1 MTGSTPS
8 RLFGRTKRVT
18 DGVTSGFDHLGEQ
31 TRFYART
38 VGSLGEALVRYRG
51 ETIRLIAQMGLGS
64 GALAMIGGATVVI
77 GFLTFAGGT
86 VIAIQGYSS
95 LSGIGVQAFAGFV
108 SAFVNIR
115 IVAPLVAAIGLAATI
130 GAGATAQ
137 LGAMRINEEID
148 ALEVMGIKAVAYLT
162 STRLAAGVIVV
173 VPLFCV
179 AVIMAVVGTRL
190 SVTMT
195 YGQSTGVYDHYFN
208 TFLNPVDLIWSSVQV
223 VVDGHRRDAH
233 PHLLRVHRIGRT
245 GRRGGSRRARYSHV
259 AHHGELR
266 DRGRLT
272 GDLRSERQFPPLRV
286 TKLTVLDRCAAH
298 RH

>member
-1 MTGSTPS
+1 MSGSGPS
-8 RLFGRTKRVT
+8 PRSPMLSRALGSM
-18 DGVTSGFDHLGEQ
+18 DQSFDQLGKQ
-31 TRFYART
+31 TQFYART
-38 VGSLGEALVRYRG
+38 LRSCGDALAHYKG

-64 GALAMIGGATVVI
+64 GALALIGGATVVI

-115 IVAPLVAAIGLAATI
+115 LVAPLVAAIGLAATI

-148 ALEVMGIKAVAYLT
+148 ALEVMGIKSIAYLT
-162 STRLAAGVIVV
+162 STRLLAGVCVV

-190 SVTMT
+190 SVTIT

-208 TFLNPVDLIWSSVQV
+208 TFLNPVDLIWSFLQAVFMAIVIMLIHTYYGFTASGGPVGV
-223 VVDGHRRDAH
+223 GEAV
-233 PHLLRVHRIGRT
+233 GRAT
-245 GRRGGSRRARYSHV
+245 RTSLIMSSFVTV
-259 AHHGELR
+259 AVSLAVYGQNGNFNLS
-266 DRGRLT
+266 G
-272 GDLRSERQFPPLRV
+272 
-286 TKLTVLDRCAAH
+286 
-298 RH
+298 

>member
-8 RLFGRTKRVT
+8 RRFGRTKRVT
-18 DGVTSGFDHLGEQ
+18 DGVASGLDHLGEQ
-31 TRFYART
+31 TQFYART

-64 GALAMIGGATVVI
+64 GALAMIGGATVVV

-95 LSGIGVQAFAGFV
+95 LSGIGVQAFAGFI

-223 VVDGHRRDAH
+223 LLMAIVVMLIHTYYGFTASGGPVGVGEAVGRATRTSLIMASFVTVAVSLAIYGQNGNF
-233 PHLLRVHRIGRT
+233 HLSG
-245 GRRGGSRRARYSHV
+245 
-259 AHHGELR
+259 
-266 DRGRLT
+266 
-272 GDLRSERQFPPLRV
+272 
-286 TKLTVLDRCAAH
+286 
-298 RH
+298 

>member
-1 MTGSTPS
+1 VTGSAPS
-8 RLFGRTKRVT
+8 KHFARMMHLTERA
-18 DGVTSGFDHLGEQ
+18 DSGLTHLGKQ
-31 TRFYART
+31 TQFYART
-38 VGSLGEALVRYRG
+38 VGSLREALVRYRG
-51 ETIRLIAQMGLGS
+51 ETIRLIGQMGLGS

-95 LSGIGVQAFAGFV
+95 LSGIGVQAFAGFI
-108 SAFVNIR
+108 SAFVNVR
-115 IVAPLVAAIGLAATI
+115 IVAPLVAAIGLSATI

-148 ALEVMGIKAVAYLT
+148 ALEVMGIKAVAYLA

-179 AVIMAVVGTRL
+179 ALIMAVVGTRL
-190 SVTMT
+190 SVTIT

-223 VVDGHRRDAH
+223 LLMAVVVMLIHTYYGFTASGG
-233 PHLLRVHRIGRT
+233 PVGVGEAVGRAT
-245 GRRGGSRRARYSHV
+245 RTSLIMASFVTV
-259 AHHGELR
+259 AVSLAVYGQNGNFNLS
-266 DRGRLT
+266 G
-272 GDLRSERQFPPLRV
+272 
-286 TKLTVLDRCAAH
+286 
-298 RH
+298 

>member
-1 MTGSTPS
+1 VTPS
-8 RLFGRTKRVT
+8 TRSGRVKRVA
-18 DGVTSGFDHLGEQ
+18 GGFGHGLDHLGKQ
-31 TRFYART
+31 TQFYAQT

-95 LSGIGVQAFAGFV
+95 LSGIGVQAFAGFI

-148 ALEVMGIKAVAYLT
+148 ALEVMGIRAVAYLT

-190 SVTMT
+190 SVTIT
-195 YGQSTGVYDHYFN
+195 YGQSTGVYDHYFY

-223 VVDGHRRDAH
+223 LLMAIVVMLIHTYYGFTASGGPVGVGEAVGRATRTSLIMASFVTVAVSLAIYGQNGNF
-233 PHLLRVHRIGRT
+233 HLSG
-245 GRRGGSRRARYSHV
+245 
-259 AHHGELR
+259 
-266 DRGRLT
+266 
-272 GDLRSERQFPPLRV
+272 
-286 TKLTVLDRCAAH
+286 
-298 RH
+298 

>member
-8 RLFGRTKRVT
+8 RRFGRTKRVT
-18 DGVTSGFDHLGEQ
+18 DGVASGLDHLGEQ
-31 TRFYART
+31 TQFYART

-64 GALAMIGGATVVI
+64 GALAMIGGATVVV

-223 VVDGHRRDAH
+223 LLMAIVVMLIHTYYGFTASGGPVGVGEAVGRATRTSLIMASFVTVAVSLAIYGQNGNF
-233 PHLLRVHRIGRT
+233 HLSG
-245 GRRGGSRRARYSHV
+245 
-259 AHHGELR
+259 
-266 DRGRLT
+266 
-272 GDLRSERQFPPLRV
+272 
-286 TKLTVLDRCAAH
+286 
-298 RH
+298 